1 MTDRIVYKNNFINLD
16 IKRALSVY
24 SNRSASGKTYLPYYV
39 QYFKD
44 FPRIF
49 VMPNELSY
57 KEFIK
62 TPWRA
67 GDEAIYFFDRF
78 DLFGTM
84 ELLNILAEKPY
95 ICTLLDYKGLSLLS
109 RNKIAYENVI
119 IERKGVSKFEVSNG
133 ILF

>member
-1 MTDRIVYKNNFINLD
+1 MTDRVIYKNNFIDLD
-16 IKRALSVY
+16 IERTLNIY
-24 SNRSASGKTYLPYYV
+24 SNKSASGKTYLPYYV

-78 DLFGTM
+78 DMFG
-84 ELLNILAEKPY
+84 NVQ
-95 ICTLLDYKGLSLLS
+95 LLDILKNNLNVCCLLDCKNS
-109 RNKIAYENVI
+109 E
-119 IERKGVSKFEVSNG
+119 
-133 ILF
+133 ILFDNNVPFKIVYLRRVNCNYMEVKNDILF